1 MILMNQNNNQHDNIS
16 KNIQYWYLYTDSNE
30 QLSYLTQDP
39 DNRKSRLLMK
49 LWIIEQQLLS
59 LLS

>member
-49 LWIIEQQLLS
+49 LWIIEQ
-59 LLS
+59 